1 MSICPN
7 VSLWDHP
14 AYRPPMH
21 GQIHENR
28 VRTTGQVSIKVR
40 LQEEFL
46 VASLIGVDEMF
57 CGLLEDI
64 VYQDVCKS
72 E

>member
-1 MSICPN
+1 M
-7 VSLWDHP
+7 
-14 AYRPPMH
+14 PPRH

-28 VRTTGQVSIKVR
+28 VRTVEQVLKEVR

-46 VASLIGVDEMF
+46 TTSLTSVDEMF